1 MKNNFKLIL
10 NKLLA
15 LEIVRDENQKEPP
28 SPALE
33 PTDWRDLYEPL
44 NVMDLLPKT
53 LRQGLSNECLRHI
66 KLMPFPHISVI
77 RGADEIEF
85 NSIMLNPTELKSL
98 FSENRIQNHI
108 IASLCNKILVT
119 DIPSINKEWI
129 NTWMAGIVDENFPEE
144 FYDDGFW
151 DFFGRTVGNDED
163 FAKCLEAY
171 IKIMDNLARLY
182 TDYMAIHSNEIF
194 SFQNPIFFIPELLR
208 TPGTPHPL
216 KFTRNKAEQYI
227 VSRLFECVTDKIQRR
242 RLIPEIL
249 A

>member
-1 MKNNFKLIL
+1 MRKDLTKIL

-28 SPALE
+28 APALE
-33 PTDWRDLYEPL
+33 PTDWRDLFEPL

-77 RGADEIEF
+77 RGAGENRF
-85 NSIMLNPTELKSL
+85 NSIMLNPTELRSL
-98 FSENRIQNHI
+98 FSENQIQNHI

-171 IKIMDNLARLY
+171 IKIMDNLGRLY
-182 TDYMAIHSNEIF
+182 ADYMAINSNEIF
-194 SFQNPIFFIPELLR
+194 SFENPDFFIPELLYI
-208 TPGTPHPL
+208 PDSPHPL